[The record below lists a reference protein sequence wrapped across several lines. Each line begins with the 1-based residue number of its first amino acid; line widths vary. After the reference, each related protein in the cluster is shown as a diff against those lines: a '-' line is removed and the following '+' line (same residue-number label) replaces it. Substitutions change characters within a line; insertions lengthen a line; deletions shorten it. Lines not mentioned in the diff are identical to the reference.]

1 MIFNNLYDKNEND
14 NNGKNGNTE
23 SVVKLIETRDDL
35 NENDN
40 NGKNGNTESVVK
52 LIETRND
59 LNENDNNGK
68 TALMLAAKNGN
79 TENINII
86 KIFFYTDI
94 LIIFKIFFIIFRKFI
109 FFI

>member
-1 MIFNNLYDKNEND
+1 MIFNNLYDK
-14 NNGKNGNTE
+14 
-23 SVVKLIETRDDL
+23 

-86 KIFFYTDI
+86 KKEQERTKPDI
-94 LIIFKIFFIIFRKFI
+94 DLIDRILNAFRKNDQSETATPKF
-109 FFI
+109 